1 MKRLSDGLL
10 SEGETPARTR
20 EKLLKI
26 VDSLMGQVEQGAD
39 HQGAAYAQFH
49 RAAILEE
56 QVRQRTVDFE
66 RALDLLNLSNAKLA
80 EANQDAEKARRNLAN
95 AIETVQEGFALFD
108 SDDVLVM
115 YNSRFATFLPD
126 IRSALHQGLSFETYV
141 DLVSQSTFLDLTDR
155 DNSTNWAK
163 RRRDRHRDRHVIFNI
178 HVMGDRWIQISE
190 HRTPDDGT
198 VILQTDVTNLVLA
211 EREQRGKMLDDQA
224 RMIHAT
230 LDHISLGVCIFDAE
244 CRLVGVN
251 QRLGYLLGIPMSQL
265 VLGMDFDIL
274 HRRIANEMSFSD
286 EMTAQA
292 LLHWVHDS
300 APRMPVSFELT
311 RRRHAVLVVSGED
324 LPDGGFVMAL
334 NDVTAER
341 LALDELRRTNETLE
355 MRVTERTLDLKDALG
370 RAERANA
377 ARSRFVAAASHDLLQ
392 PLSAA
397 KLFVA
402 SASDDA
408 ETPHAQIV
416 LGKAQNALASVENIL
431 SALLDISKLES
442 GRSNLDVMVVPL
454 MPILRQLRDEF
465 MPLAAEKGIDLRIV
479 PSSRTVKSDPTYL
492 RRILQNLIGNAI
504 RYTDTGRVL
513 VGVRHLPD
521 GHIRVQVWDTGRGI
535 SEEEQPTIFREFH
548 RLEGSA
554 SASVGMGLGLAI
566 VDRACAQLG
575 HELHLKSEVG
585 KGTVFGIDLPNAP
598 QTSEPAATLA
608 DIEFEANE
616 SPTDVIALL
625 VENDE
630 ELRRAMCLLLEK
642 WGVSVVD
649 VDSGENALALIDEMG
664 ISPDIMLVD
673 YQLGAGMNGL
683 ELIAA
688 MNEKCGA
695 IPARLVT
702 ANRSS
707 QLIADSKVAGVTL
720 MHKPIEPLALEAF
733 VFEPKRLKF

>member
-1 MKRLSDGLL
+1 MTRLSDGLL
-10 SEGETPARTR
+10 NEGDGPERTR

-26 VDSLMGQVEQGAD
+26 VDVLMGQVEQGSD

-49 RAAILEE
+49 RAAMLEE

-66 RALDLLNLSNAKLA
+66 RALDLLNLSNSKLA

-126 IRSALHQGLSFETYV
+126 IRGALHEGITFETYV
-141 DLVSQSTFLDLTDR
+141 NLVSQSTFLDLTDR

-178 HVMGDRWIQISE
+178 HVMGDRWMQISE

-230 LDHISLGVCIFDAE
+230 LDHISLGVCIFDAD

-265 VLGMDFDIL
+265 VLGMGFDAL
-274 HRRIANEMSFSD
+274 HRRLAREMGFSNGMSASD
-286 EMTAQA
+286 LER
-292 LLHWVHDS
+292 WVHGA
-300 APRMPVSFELT
+300 APRVPVSFELS
-311 RRRHAVLVVSGED
+311 RRGKTVLVVSGED

-355 MRVTERTLDLKDALG
+355 ARVAERTLDLKDALG

-408 ETPHAQIV
+408 ESPHAQIV
-416 LGKAQNALASVENIL
+416 LDKAQNALASVENIL

-442 GRSNLDVMVVPL
+442 GRSNLDIMVVPL

-465 MPLAAEKGIDLRIV
+465 TPLAIEKGIDLRIV
-479 PSSRTVKSDPTYL
+479 SSSRTVKSDPTYL

-504 RYTDTGRVL
+504 RYTDSGRVL
-513 VGVRHLPD
+513 VGARHLPD
-521 GHIRVQVWDTGRGI
+521 GQTRIEVWDTGRGI
-535 SEEEQPTIFREFH
+535 SKEEQPSIFREFH

-566 VDRACAQLG
+566 VDRACVQLG
-575 HELHLKSEVG
+575 HALHLRSEVG
-585 KGTVFGIDLPNAP
+585 QGTVFGIDLPNAP
-598 QTSEPAATLA
+598 LALEPTTTLA
-608 DIEFEANE
+608 ETDLDTGET
-616 SPTDVIALL
+616 PTDVIALL
-625 VENDE
+625 VENDD

-649 VDSGENALALIDEMG
+649 VDSGENALALIDELG

-673 YQLGAGMNGL
+673 YQLGTGMDGL
-683 ELIAA
+683 TVISE
-688 MNEKCGA
+688 MHKKCGY
-695 IPARLVT
+695 IPVRLVT
-702 ANRSS
+702 ANRSK
-707 QLIADSKVAGVTL
+707 QLTAECKAAGVNI
-720 MHKPIEPLALEAF
+720 MHKPIEPQELETF
-733 VFEPKRLKF
+733 VFSPK